1 MNSSAGHCTSPAPRT
16 ATRRPPAAGR
26 SLLGGLLRRPP
37 GRAEAATAIDSLRR
51 DDVARPRRDV
61 ARVASL
67 ANAGEVLVS
76 STVRDLVS
84 GSGPPVRRPWHPR
97 AEGVGEWRIYAA
109 LPEA

>member
-1 MNSSAGHCTSPAPRT
+1 MNSSAGHCTSLAPRT
-16 ATRRPPAAGR
+16 ATPRPPAAGR

-37 GRAEAATAIDSLRR
+37 GRAEAATAIDSHRR

-84 GSGPPVRRPWHPR
+84 GSGLRFEDRGTHELKV
-97 AEGVGEWRIYAA
+97 
-109 LPEA
+109 